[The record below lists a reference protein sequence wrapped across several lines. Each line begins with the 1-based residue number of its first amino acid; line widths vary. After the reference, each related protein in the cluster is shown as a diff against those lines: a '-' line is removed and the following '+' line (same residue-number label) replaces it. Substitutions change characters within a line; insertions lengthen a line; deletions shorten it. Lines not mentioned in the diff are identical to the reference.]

1 MYFRHQVRRLAT
13 KEAVYLH
20 LSPCGDWWLG
30 SSMYAAKHLSS
41 DYVKSLRLP
50 DADVEAVLQQLPDD
64 AFRRMYDDGTLDP
77 RLLPTAPV
85 TP

>member
-1 MYFRHQVRRLAT
+1 MYFRQQIRRLAT
-13 KEAVYLH
+13 KEAV
-20 LSPCGDWWLG
+20 
-30 SSMYAAKHLSS
+30 MYAAKHLSS

-77 RLLPTAPV
+77 RLCLPTAP
-85 TP
+85 